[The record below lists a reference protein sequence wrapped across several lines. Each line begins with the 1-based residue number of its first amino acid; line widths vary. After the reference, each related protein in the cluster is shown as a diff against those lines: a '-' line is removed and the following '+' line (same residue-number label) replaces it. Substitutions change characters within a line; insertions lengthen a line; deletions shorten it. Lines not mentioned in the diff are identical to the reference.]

1 MEGVFLL
8 VLQCQTFV
16 AVAAPLSALDLYPT
30 MNGFLFYCRRMC
42 DLLDDPC
49 ALVSGPRKSQ
59 QGESLGMQLG
69 ELAPLIV
76 MFIYLVY
83 VTIIHCHT
91 IISIVILK

>member
-1 MEGVFLL
+1 M
-8 VLQCQTFV
+8 VLESQTVV
-16 AVAAPLSALDLYPT
+16 AVAAPMSALELCCALHRMDILS
-30 MNGFLFYCRRMC
+30 YCRRMC

-69 ELAPLIV
+69 ELVHLLV

-83 VTIIHCHT
+83 VTIIHYHIIIT
-91 IISIVILK
+91 IRIHFNL